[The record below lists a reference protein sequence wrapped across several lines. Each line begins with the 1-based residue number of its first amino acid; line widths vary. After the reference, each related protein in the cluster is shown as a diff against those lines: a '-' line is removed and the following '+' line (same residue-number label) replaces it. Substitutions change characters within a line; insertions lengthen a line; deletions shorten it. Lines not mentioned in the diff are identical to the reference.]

1 MEMARFKFSAQV
13 FGYVPK
19 AMKQRLID
27 LREIDPKRYSES
39 RVIEDALDAFLPQVE
54 AKAYSFK
61 KPTQGAPG
69 RKKTAA

>member
-19 AMKQRLID
+19 AMKKRLVD
-27 LREIDPKRYSES
+27 LRKIDPKRYSES

-54 AKAYSFK
+54 AKAFSFDQ
-61 KPTQGAPG
+61 PTQGAPG

>member
-1 MEMARFKFSAQV
+1 MEMERFKFSAQV

-19 AMKQRLID
+19 QMKKRLID
-27 LREIDPKRYSES
+27 LREIDPKRFSES
-39 RVIEDALDAFLPQVE
+39 RIIEDALDAFLPQVE
-54 AKAYSFK
+54 AKASTFR